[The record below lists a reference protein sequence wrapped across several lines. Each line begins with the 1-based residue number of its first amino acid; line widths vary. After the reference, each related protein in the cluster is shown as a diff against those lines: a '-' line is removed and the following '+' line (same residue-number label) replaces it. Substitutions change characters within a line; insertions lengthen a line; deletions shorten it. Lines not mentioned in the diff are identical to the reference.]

1 MNIQENNQLLPS
13 SDKVNRVGKRYSN
26 SVILMLF
33 CVVCI
38 IAGTVGY
45 TAGRNGST
53 DILSFD
59 ESGKYNMADLID
71 EDEDMD
77 LASTFHVDITDLE
90 DADDVGDVDDEDDVD
105 DVDDKDDKE
114 DADDVGDVDDED
126 DEDDM
131 EDLIE
136 DDEDE
141 DDEDEDLEDSDED
154 LEDDEEVEDV
164 EDDEE

>member
-13 SDKVNRVGKRYSN
+13 SDKVNRVEKHYSN

-90 DADDVGDVDDEDDVD
+90 DADDVGDADDEDDVD
-105 DVDDKDDKE
+105 DVDDKDD
-114 DADDVGDVDDED
+114 
-126 DEDDM
+126 EDDM

-136 DDEDE
+136 DNEDE

>member
-90 DADDVGDVDDEDDVD
+90 DADDVGDADDEDDVD
-105 DVDDKDDKE
+105 DVDDK
-114 DADDVGDVDDED
+114 DDED